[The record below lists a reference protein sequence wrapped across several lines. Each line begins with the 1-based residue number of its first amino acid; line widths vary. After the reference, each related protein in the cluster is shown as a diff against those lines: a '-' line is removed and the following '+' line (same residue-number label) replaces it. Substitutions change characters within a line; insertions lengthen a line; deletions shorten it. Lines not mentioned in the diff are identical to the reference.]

1 MYAYNNIEVKAM
13 DNLIYNPTNA
23 RKNLFSILKKVNKD
37 HTPITIESN
46 KDNDESAILVSKKD
60 WNSLQET
67 LYLAQNGVAK
77 VVQEREKDNSG
88 FTDIDDID
96 WDKL

>member
-1 MYAYNNIEVKAM
+1 M

-37 HTPITIESN
+37 HTPIMIESN